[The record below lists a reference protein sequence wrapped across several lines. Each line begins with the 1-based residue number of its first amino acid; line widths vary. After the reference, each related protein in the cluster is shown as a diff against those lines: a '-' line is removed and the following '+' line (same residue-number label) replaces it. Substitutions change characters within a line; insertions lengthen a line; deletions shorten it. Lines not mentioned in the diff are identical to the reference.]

1 VKCGDKEWQHCR
13 VEKMGCKGCY
23 YDEIEPGE
31 YVRFKDETIDKIVD
45 IIETQGNQ
53 KLIAFEKRNSYKSET
68 GLVNCM
74 DKHGKKISDVLK
86 EGDVI
91 FYKINNSSIV
101 YISKVKKHKN
111 GLGANFYTLEQL
123 NIMKVITEKELKQ
136 TGYDIKEVYFES
148 I

>member
-1 VKCGDKEWQHCR
+1 MKCGDKEWQHCR

-31 YVRFKDETIDKIVD
+31 YVRIHEEIAQITKKGKIDNHYIYSAMY
-45 IIETQGNQ
+45 GNG
-53 KLIAFEKRNSYKSET
+53 KEYTNISRRMIT
-68 GLVNCM
+68 
-74 DKHGKKISDVLK
+74 KHGKKISDVLK

>member
-1 VKCGDKEWQHCR
+1 
-13 VEKMGCKGCY
+13 
-23 YDEIEPGE
+23 
-31 YVRFKDETIDKIVD
+31 
-45 IIETQGNQ
+45 
-53 KLIAFEKRNSYKSET
+53 
-68 GLVNCM
+68 M

-101 YISKVKKHKN
+101 YISKVKKYKN
-111 GLGANFYTLEQL
+111 GLGAKFYTLEQL